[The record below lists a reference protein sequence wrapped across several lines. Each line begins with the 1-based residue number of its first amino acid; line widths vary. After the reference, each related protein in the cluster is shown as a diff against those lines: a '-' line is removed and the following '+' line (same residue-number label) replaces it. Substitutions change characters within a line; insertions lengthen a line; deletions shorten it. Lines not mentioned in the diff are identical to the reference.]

1 MLIRKKG
8 LGNLALCLMLSLI
21 LGLSGLVMPA
31 AAYAVDEIPIAALSE
46 IEDVLDYQLLADPV
60 INADINE
67 SMGQPVDTS
76 LSDEGD
82 GSLASDDVVGG
93 KDPEVE
99 DNTVSSYDIAPEP
112 KTVSGAGDS
121 EELVETTGDSD
132 ASGALEAEP
141 QTGASD
147 VSITT
152 NNGFE
157 EDAELISTNSHD
169 LIMPAAAGYEVK
181 IIGDGVEN
189 PITLTKDDLEQMEQ
203 VFSTY
208 SSINTWPTKK
218 WYTAE
223 GVKLA
228 DLLDM
233 AVIKP
238 EAKLITVK
246 STDGYKMTFTRKE
259 LLTDHRY
266 YYPGLKENAPYDG
279 SIPGSPDSAVKV
291 DTILAL
297 QSIDSENPEYMS
309 DQVAPLLVFGQ
320 RWVTEQTNHAFA
332 KYVGT
337 IEVSTATPE
346 KWANP
351 TATPASGTVAAG
363 TGVKLSSPNNDADKV
378 HYTTDGS
385 NPTYKSPMYNW
396 IASRWWSS
404 REDVLDEINHPIEI
418 NEDTTIKAV
427 VIGIGKDDSDI
438 VSLDYKVAA
447 PEPIVFTVG
456 GNAVEASYTMADL
469 KAMPA
474 TINIYGNKSCKGVAL
489 PDLLEALNINDNTWT
504 VKVIMKDSPNG
515 VTLPAFDES
524 ASDYLLTY
532 EIDGEAIVVDGSNL
546 TPLRMYFD
554 VNNSKMN
561 YKHVTGLTVTKPES
575 ANPPVLVAATTDNTV
590 GNSIVITFADDE
602 TWRTAVTEVKV
613 NGTILASDK
622 YTVAE
627 GKLTFDASI
636 FEAAGDYTITVK
648 ATAYQDATVTQTMVE
663 SAESNIPPTL
673 TASTSGNTVGNP
685 IRIFFTDDPEWRNA
699 ITEVSIDGTKLDA
712 EQYKVTTGKISII
725 AGLFTE
731 VKVFNIT
738 VKANGY
744 KDASVMQEIEA
755 RPMCFVTEGKGNM
768 VYVSGRNNHTVAIKN
783 DGTVWAWGDG
793 QGGMLGD
800 GEKESRTVP
809 DQVYGLTEVKMV
821 ATGDNHTLALKN
833 DGTVW
838 AWGYNLSGRL
848 GDGTK
853 INSSVPVQVITDS
866 ATGTALTDVQMIAA
880 GDGYSVALKND
891 GTVWTWG
898 NNGYGKLGD
907 GTTQTSILPVQVT
920 DLTNVKTI
928 ATGKEHSVALKND
941 GTVWTWGR
949 NNFGQLGNG
958 LSGSSE
964 RSTIPVQVMID
975 PETNTPLT
983 DVKAIAAGMRLS
995 FAIKNDG
1002 TVWGWGASY
1011 DGKLG
1016 PAGPDGWNAH
1026 SCVPIQVIGLTD
1038 TKMVAAGENHGI
1050 SMKNDGTVWVWGYNN
1065 YGGFGIEGLQSSS
1078 MPVQLCEPADLTMI
1092 NAGYFHSFA
1101 IKKDGTIWSW
1111 GQNTKGKLGDG
1122 TTEDRAV
1129 PTQVRLAPQSITQA
1143 VTESN
1148 LGENVELVFTDDAA
1162 WRESITGVSV
1172 DGVNLASDKYSV
1184 TTGKIILDG
1193 SNFNEA
1199 REYSITVKAAGFLDA
1214 AVTQQVSEAAE
1225 PITYTV
1231 TFAVTPEDATVVVKD
1246 SEGIEVAAEAD
1257 GTYKLEAG
1265 EYSYTVSAEGYV
1277 EQTGNFTVT
1286 GEAQTVTVVLE
1297 EETVQ
1302 PETPQYKITPE
1313 PDAIYEIGV
1322 TEDGIKTMT
1331 VNADQ
1336 IGFKYFTVSIEPVIA
1351 NEGTETVVFTH
1362 RRNDTQLELNAVV
1375 ADFDVADTAK
1385 AGFNVQTGDVIR
1397 AYIVDRLTNETAC
1410 NPIVFNY

>member
-8 LGNLALCLMLSLI
+8 LGKLALCLMLSLI

-31 AAYAVDEIPIAALSE
+31 AAYAVDEIPVAALSE

-67 SMGQPVDTS
+67 SMDQPVDPS

-82 GSLASDDVVGG
+82 GSLASDDVVDG
-93 KDPEVE
+93 KDPKVE

-404 REDVLDEINHPIEI
+404 REDVLDEINHPIEM

-427 VIGIGKDDSDI
+427 VIGIGKEDSDI
-438 VSLDYKVAA
+438 VSFDYQVPVPDPAPVLTADSTDNEVGQAVDITFIADAA
-447 PEPIVFTVG
+447 WENAITEITVN
-456 GNAVEASYTMADL
+456 GNALTSNQYSVSA
-469 KAMPA
+469 
-474 TINIYGNKSCKGVAL
+474 GN
-489 PDLLEALNINDNTWT
+489 LNI
-504 VKVIMKDSPNG
+504 
-515 VTLPAFDES
+515 A
-524 ASDYLLTY
+524 ASVFNVAGDY
-532 EIDGEAIVVDGSNL
+532 AIVVKATGYEDATVIQTVNEESPIGDAEILLSSNSGIPGVTIFITGSGFDADTAGTIWFDTNNNGVWDEGEPSVAVNTDENGAIPLL
-546 TPLRMYFD
+546 T
-554 VNNSKMN
+554 S
-561 YKHVTGLTVTKPES
+561 LTVPSES
-575 ANPPVLVAATTDNTV
+575 AGSYTVQADIGDIEANASFTISDSGIIVDPTNGNSRVGARYITINGSGFLPNTSYRLFIDRNGNGVFDETMFKEGTTTASGTLSVTNMTWPSAPTGIYNVLLDIGKNGTIDASA
-590 GNSIVITFADDE
+590 SIVITPSIYFSSPRGNPGNNIGMNIDGFQANATGYVWFDTNGNGVWDEGENQAPVTTGNAGTAISPGLYVPSVMPGPYQVCADIPACGLKASATYTVRGVALNTSSGTAGTSLDIVGYGYMPNKTSGYYIWFDTNGNGIWDADE
-602 TWRTAVTEVKV
+602 TEVEVTTDANGDLHPVSLIVPAVP
-613 NGTILASDK
+613 
-622 YTVAE
+622 
-627 GKLTFDASI
+627 
-636 FEAAGDYTITVK
+636 AGDYNVC
-648 ATAYQDATVTQTMVE
+648 
-663 SAESNIPPTL
+663 
-673 TASTSGNTVGNP
+673 AS
-685 IRIFFTDDPEWRNA
+685 F
-699 ITEVSIDGTKLDA
+699 
-712 EQYKVTTGKISII
+712 
-725 AGLFTE
+725 
-731 VKVFNIT
+731 
-738 VKANGY
+738 
-744 KDASVMQEIEA
+744 
-755 RPMCFVTEGKGNM
+755 
-768 VYVSGRNNHTVAIKN
+768 
-783 DGTVWAWGDG
+783 
-793 QGGMLGD
+793 
-800 GEKESRTVP
+800 
-809 DQVYGLTEVKMV
+809 
-821 ATGDNHTLALKN
+821 
-833 DGTVW
+833 
-838 AWGYNLSGRL
+838 LS
-848 GDGTK
+848 
-853 INSSVPVQVITDS
+853 PV
-866 ATGTALTDVQMIAA
+866 
-880 GDGYSVALKND
+880 
-891 GTVWTWG
+891 
-898 NNGYGKLGD
+898 
-907 GTTQTSILPVQVT
+907 
-920 DLTNVKTI
+920 
-928 ATGKEHSVALKND
+928 
-941 GTVWTWGR
+941 
-949 NNFGQLGNG
+949 NF
-958 LSGSSE
+958 
-964 RSTIPVQVMID
+964 
-975 PETNTPLT
+975 
-983 DVKAIAAGMRLS
+983 A
-995 FAIKNDG
+995 
-1002 TVWGWGASY
+1002 
-1011 DGKLG
+1011 
-1016 PAGPDGWNAH
+1016 
-1026 SCVPIQVIGLTD
+1026 
-1038 TKMVAAGENHGI
+1038 
-1050 SMKNDGTVWVWGYNN
+1050 
-1065 YGGFGIEGLQSSS
+1065 
-1078 MPVQLCEPADLTMI
+1078 
-1092 NAGYFHSFA
+1092 
-1101 IKKDGTIWSW
+1101 
-1111 GQNTKGKLGDG
+1111 
-1122 TTEDRAV
+1122 
-1129 PTQVRLAPQSITQA
+1129 
-1143 VTESN
+1143 
-1148 LGENVELVFTDDAA
+1148 VFT
-1162 WRESITGVSV
+1162 
-1172 DGVNLASDKYSV
+1172 VNDTPSEPV
-1184 TTGKIILDG
+1184 T
-1193 SNFNEA
+1193 
-1199 REYSITVKAAGFLDA
+1199 Y
-1214 AVTQQVSEAAE
+1214 
-1225 PITYTV
+1225 PV

-1246 SEGIEVAAEAD
+1246 SEGIEVTAEAD

-1265 EYSYTVSAEGYV
+1265 EYSYTVSSEGYV

-1286 GEAQTVTVVLE
+1286 GEPQTVTVVLE

-1322 TEDGIKTMT
+1322 NEDGIKTMT

-1351 NEGTETVVFTH
+1351 NEGTETAVFTH

-1385 AGFNVQTGDVIR
+1385 AGFNVQPGDVIR
-1397 AYIVDRLTNETAC
+1397 AYIVDSLTNETGY
-1410 NPIVFNY
+1410 NPTVFNY